1 MTSAADAHT
10 TDMSHRMK
18 VYGVQMAL
26 RVACIIGVFLIDNLT
41 VRVLLILGAAVLP
54 WLAVMLANRGA
65 DRSQRTGSAYRP
77 PTRTEL
83 PTVAETRDV
92 SPDAGDVV
100 VDGEYTVHHAPRQL
114 PGPDPSATRRN

>member
-1 MTSAADAHT
+1 
-10 TDMSHRMK
+10 MK

-65 DRSQRTGSAYRP
+65 DRSQRTGSASVSY
-77 PTRTEL
+77 THLTL
-83 PTVAETRDV
+83 PTSRLV
-92 SPDAGDVV
+92 
-100 VDGEYTVHHAPRQL
+100 
-114 PGPDPSATRRN
+114 

>member
-1 MTSAADAHT
+1 
-10 TDMSHRMK
+10 MSHRMK

-65 DRSQRTGSAYRP
+65 DRSQRAGSAYQP

-92 SPDAGDVV
+92 SPEAGDVV
-100 VDGEYTVHHAPRQL
+100 VDGEVRWVDAL
-114 PGPDPSATRRN
+114 PLSPNGKIDRAALSAELGA